1 MKKLIIAA
9 ALLLSTGFVA
19 CKKDYVCECSKTRT
33 SSSGNTTVTTTDGD
47 YTFKDTKSGATTR
60 CNQQEGSGTDGLG
73 DYTRNCEI
81 K

>member
-9 ALLLSTGFVA
+9 ALLVSTSFVA

-33 SSSGNTTVTTTDGD
+33 SGGTTVTTTDGD
-47 YTFKDTKSGATTR
+47 YTFKDTKAGAVSR
-60 CNQQEGSGTDGLG
+60 CNAQQGSGTDGLG
-73 DYTRNCEI
+73 DYTRNCDI